1 MTMLGETFH
10 MFLFLATELTLLFL
24 VISFIVGVINE
35 LLPAG
40 KVQAILSSRN
50 GRGYLT
56 GAILGSVTPFCS
68 CSTIP
73 MLTGLLKARAGFG
86 PTMTFLFTSPLLNP
100 VIIGLF
106 LVTFGLKVT
115 VIYAVVALVVAVVA
129 SVILEKLNFA
139 RFIRRDVLEA
149 GSSSGCD
156 SKSATASQSCSSAP
170 ASSTCCDSKDTAAS
184 QSSNDTPATSGCCD
198 SKSTATSPCCDSKP
212 AATGCC
218 TTEQPESRWVRVWR
232 DTWAQFR
239 KVLPWLMV
247 GVVIGS
253 FTYGFVPNELITRFA
268 GPENP
273 LAVPVSAFIGI
284 PLYIRAETMIPLA
297 ATLAA
302 KGMSLGALMAL
313 IIGSAGASITE
324 VFLLKS
330 LFKGPMVAA
339 FLLVIFS
346 MAIIGGYSFS
356 LFM

>member
-1 MTMLGETFH
+1 MSDSLMAMLGETFH

-35 LLPAG
+35 VLPAG
-40 KVQAILSSRN
+40 KVQKILSSRN
-50 GRGYLT
+50 GRGYFT

-106 LVTFGLKVT
+106 LVTFGVKIT
-115 VIYAVVALVVAVVA
+115 VIYAVVALTVAVVA
-129 SVILEKLNFA
+129 SVILEKLKFD
-139 RFIRRDVLEA
+139 RFIRSDVLQA
-149 GSSSGCD
+149 GSSTGCGSKSTGCSSNTADSSSCCD
-156 SKSATASQSCSSAP
+156 SNDTTASQSCY
-170 ASSTCCDSKDTAAS
+170 STPTSQCCDNK
-184 QSSNDTPATSGCCD
+184 PAPSGCC
-198 SKSTATSPCCDSKP
+198 TA
-212 AATGCC
+212 
-218 TTEQPESRWVRVWR
+218 EQPESRWMRVWHE
-232 DTWAQFR
+232 TWSQFR

-268 GPENP
+268 GSDNP
-273 LAVPVSAFIGI
+273 LAVPVAAFIGI

-330 LFKGPMVAA
+330 LFRGPMVAA

>member
-1 MTMLGETFH
+1 MAMLEETFH

-35 LLPAG
+35 VLPAG
-40 KVQAILSSRN
+40 KVQKILSSRN
-50 GRGYLT
+50 GRGYFT

-115 VIYAVVALVVAVVA
+115 VIYAVVALIVAIVA
-129 SVILEKLNFA
+129 SVILEKLKFD
-139 RFIRRDVLEA
+139 RFIRNDVLQR
-149 GSSSGCD
+149 GSNNCATTP
-156 SKSATASQSCSSAP
+156 SKTT
-170 ASSTCCDSKDTAAS
+170 SSTCCDSQDTTAS
-184 QSSNDTPATSGCCD
+184 QGCNSTPVASRCCD
-198 SKSTATSPCCDSKP
+198 STTTSQSCESKP
-212 AATGCC
+212 AATSCC
-218 TTEQPESRWVRVWR
+218 TTKPPESRWMRVWR
-232 DTWAQFR
+232 DTWDQFR

-268 GPENP
+268 GPDNP
-273 LAVPVSAFIGI
+273 LAVPVAAFIGI

-302 KGMSLGALMAL
+302 KGMGLGALMAL

-330 LFKGPMVAA
+330 LFRGPMIAA

>member
-1 MTMLGETFH
+1 MAMLGETFH

-35 LLPAG
+35 VLPAG
-40 KVQAILSSRN
+40 KVQKILSSRN
-50 GRGYLT
+50 GRGYFT

-115 VIYAVVALVVAVVA
+115 VIYAVVALTVAVVA
-129 SVILEKLNFA
+129 SVILEKLKFD
-139 RFIRRDVLEA
+139 RFIRKDVLQA
-149 GSSSGCD
+149 GSSTGCG
-156 SKSATASQSCSSAP
+156 SKSKSCSSNTADSNDTTASQSCNSAP
-170 ASSTCCDSKDTAAS
+170 ATSSCCDSAPTS
-184 QSSNDTPATSGCCD
+184 Q
-198 SKSTATSPCCDSKP
+198 CCDSKP
-212 AATGCC
+212 AASSCC
-218 TTEQPESRWVRVWR
+218 TTEQPESRWMRVWR

-268 GPENP
+268 GPDNP
-273 LAVPVSAFIGI
+273 LAVPVAAFIGI

-330 LFKGPMVAA
+330 LFRGPMVAA

-346 MAIIGGYSFS
+346 IS
-356 LFM
+356 

>member
-149 GSSSGCD
+149 GSSTGCS
-156 SKSATASQSCSSAP
+156 SKTQSCSSAP

-184 QSSNDTPATSGCCD
+184 QSGNATQAASSCCD
-198 SKSTATSPCCDSKP
+198 SKSTAASQCCDSKP
-212 AATGCC
+212 AATSCC
-218 TTEQPESRWVRVWR
+218 TTEQPESRWMRVWR

-268 GPENP
+268 GPDNP
-273 LAVPVSAFIGI
+273 LAVPVAAFIGI

-330 LFKGPMVAA
+330 LFRGPMVAA

-356 LFM
+356 LLL

>member
-1 MTMLGETFH
+1 MSDNLIAMLRETFH

-35 LLPAG
+35 LLPAN
-40 KVQAILSSRN
+40 KIQKILSSRN
-50 GRGYLT
+50 GRGYFT

-106 LVTFGLKVT
+106 LVTFGVKVT
-115 VIYAVVALVVAVVA
+115 VIYAVVALTVAVIA
-129 SVILEKLNFA
+129 SVILEKLKFD
-139 RFIRRDVLEA
+139 RFIRSDVLQA
-149 GSSSGCD
+149 GSSTGCG
-156 SKSATASQSCSSAP
+156 SKSTSCSNTAD
-170 ASSTCCDSKDTAAS
+170 SSTCCDGNNTTAS
-184 QSSNDTPATSGCCD
+184 QNCNSAPTTNSCCD
-198 SKSTATSPCCDSKP
+198 STPTSQCCDNKP
-212 AATGCC
+212 AASSCC
-218 TTEQPESRWVRVWR
+218 TTTPPESRWMRVWR

-268 GPENP
+268 GPDNP
-273 LAVPVSAFIGI
+273 LAVPVAAFIGI

-330 LFKGPMVAA
+330 LFRGPMVAA

-356 LFM
+356 LLP